1 MPEEAGGADEGSG
14 GLMSGGRGWVIVLS
28 VVVLEAVFF
37 IVLLKLQADKKPA
50 DTELSDTFGSYDG
63 KDFMHKE
70 IPLERLTYS
79 IPMPS
84 GQPMTLA
91 MDMVIILEPTPGEIR
106 DKVVI
111 RDSDWQIFHDT
122 VKKML
127 PWVRDQL
134 NRMIN
139 RMSSSEI
146 NTERGQNQIRE
157 FVKEQI
163 NNKLLGLRL
172 DLSDP
177 KIRKER
183 VTQVLI
189 TNFYIS
195 N

>member
-1 MPEEAGGADEGSG
+1 MPEEAGGADDGS
-14 GLMSGGRGWVIVLS
+14 GLMSGGRGWIIVLS

-50 DTELSDTFGSYDG
+50 DTELSDTFGSYDS
-63 KDFMHKE
+63 KDFMRKE
-70 IPLERLTYS
+70 IPLDRLTYS

-91 MDMVIILEPTPGEIR
+91 MDMVIILEPTVGEIR
-106 DKVVI
+106 EKVVI
-111 RDSDWQIFHDT
+111 SEGDWQIFNDT

-157 FVKEQI
+157 FVREQI
-163 NNKLLGLRL
+163 NTKLQALRL
-172 DLSDP
+172 DLSNP